1 MDKKAIEELRL
12 RNSELEEELN
22 LVVLNEEAKRK
33 VITHHLK
40 SPLNS
45 IDSNV
50 KRMLMDL
57 KEKEKEMQ
65 RLREKH
71 PHDEEVGKTT
81 NELSFLIR
89 KYSTLIQNGV
99 QLGIDLISGIAYES
113 ASTDELKKDWQKT
126 DPIKKTEDTIEAH
139 HHMIILRNLGLS
151 FQYTKEDSEQE
162 VLMNKYA
169 FIAALSNTLSNAIKY
184 SSEGSVIKLVSHF
197 EPDRKSYN
205 FEIENMVQRPINIPD
220 VLRKIKQGYTR
231 EEIED
236 GAFYELNQGIGLE
249 SVINIL
255 EKLGG
260 EYELSSGDSFKLQE
274 EKVKGMKRKTYGII
288 PPVQYVPPL
297 PSFYFKAS
305 IPVAEE

>member
-126 DPIKKTEDTIEAH
+126 DPIKKTEDTIEA
-139 HHMIILRNLGLS
+139 
-151 FQYTKEDSEQE
+151 SEQE